1 MLTDEHPARS
11 LRLMDDLGLLQYVLP
26 EVDAMHGCEQP
37 ENYHPEGD
45 VFVHTMLAV
54 EKLGPHPEFPLAMA
68 TLLHD
73 VGKPVAVREAGEL
86 MNFRGHDTIGRDLA
100 RRICERLRMPNAETE
115 RVSWLVGRHHY
126 FMNADQMRDST
137 FKKLFAEPGF
147 DQLAALHRADA
158 LASWGC
164 LEDYDLVMA
173 RREELPEE
181 KEDLLPEPLVTGH
194 DLIDM
199 GFEPGPMFSHV
210 LERVRDAQLDE
221 EVTTR
226 EEALAL
232 ARELAVAE
240 GERD

>member
-1 MLTDEHPARS
+1 
-11 LRLMDDLGLLQYVLP
+11 
-26 EVDAMHGCEQP
+26 MHGCEQP

-54 EKLGPHPEFPLAMA
+54 EKLGARPAFPLVMA

-73 VGKPVAVREAGEL
+73 VGKPVAVREAGEP
-86 MNFRGHDTIGRDLA
+86 MNFRGHDTIGRDLS
-100 RRICERLRMPNAETE
+100 RRICERLRMSNEEVE

-126 FMNADQMRDST
+126 FMNAEHMRDST

-147 DQLAALHRADA
+147 EQLAALHRADA

-173 RREELPEE
+173 RREELPQEQEE
-181 KEDLLPEPLVTGH
+181 LLPEPLVTGH
-194 DLIDM
+194 DMIEM
-199 GFEPGPMFSHV
+199 GFQPGPMFSRV
-210 LERVRDAQLDE
+210 LHEVRDAQLAE

-226 EEALAL
+226 DEALAL